1 MFDVLD
7 SSIQLNE
14 KNTELLK
21 QYENTDCEITVVKSL
36 GGKNH
41 YSINC
46 PFLENILQ

>member
-7 SSIQLNE
+7 SSIPING
-14 KNTELLK
+14 KNLELLK
-21 QYENTDCEITVVKSL
+21 DHENTDCEMTVVKSL